1 MAQQAMEEV
10 LETKLFNIENG
21 IDYVMFDYKTGGAV
35 VIKNIAAP
43 INNIGITESN
53 VSLDILLTN
62 IVPILAPTKES
73 INYRTFFF

>member
-1 MAQQAMEEV
+1 MGP
-10 LETKLFNIENG
+10 LF
-21 IDYVMFDYKTGGAV
+21 

-62 IVPILAPTKES
+62 IVPILDPIKES
-73 INYRTFFF
+73 IKYKTFFFSVNNPFL